1 MIEENGRVV
10 SVDEK
15 GVWVETVKASACAS
29 CAAKSGCGQKLLAS
43 IGEGKRFVFAVSNP
57 KSLDVAENDS
67 VLIGIEEGAFL
78 KATLFMY
85 LIPLLALIAGALIS
99 QSVGA
104 SEGYV
109 ILSAFVLFGFGL
121 LGVRRF
127 SGNFFSSCQYQPR
140 LLRIL

>member
-10 SVDEK
+10 EVDDG
-15 GVWVETVKASACAS
+15 GVWIETIKASACAS

-57 KSLDVAENDS
+57 ELISVEVDDN
-67 VLIGIEEGAFL
+67 VLIGIEEGSFL

-85 LIPLLALIAGALIS
+85 LLPLAALFFGAFVSQVAGL
-99 QSVGA
+99 

-109 ILSAFVLFGFGL
+109 ILLSIFSFAIGL
-121 LGVRRF
+121 LVVRFF
-127 SGNFFSSCQYQPR
+127 SGIFFASCQYQPR
-140 LLRIL
+140 LLKLL